1 MPRLTRAQTRA
12 AEAALAS
19 AEVTSE
25 SAAAETAPEGA
36 PDVAAVPSVAP
47 PPPAAEVDAPAEAE
61 KEAEKED
68 AAMPGTDADPDKVD
82 GNADDDSIDDAS
94 LFGDEDDDADAGG
107 GEGAAAAAAA
117 ATAPEMA
124 IPKKAIP
131 AGTPVGT
138 PAGISAGTP
147 AGAATAADP
156 GPDPEAI
163 GMPAALVIPP
173 SAKGLIRDRA
183 RHLLLQLPI
192 GSMNEALL
200 EFDDSVKQGKPIR
213 NKSGYLV
220 GLVRRY
226 VTMQER
232 LSRAGSSGDPSARP
246 MGTALTPAVLEAV
259 RTKLIVPGFTT
270 ETEMADRVESKMRQL
285 PERDCL
291 AAIDEISVINHGS
304 IRNFPSYFCG
314 ILNRYMRGERDAAG
328 GPGGRGGGG
337 RGSGGPGRGPGAGD
351 GRDRPHFRDGPGH
364 YGRSDRDRDED
375 RERYR
380 RREDGPRGGA
390 EIDRSRGRDRDRGDR
405 HGDRDRY
412 GPSRGDVGRY
422 GPSRGGANRYGGDD
436 RYGGGGGGGYGDG
449 RRYRSRSRS
458 RSRSPSPRER
468 RGRYGE
474 SRPEEKRSRWG
485 DASSR
490 QAQPGPAL
498 SQYPPPTSAPVP
510 SQMAMQQPSFAMHN
524 TQPQQPMMLM
534 GGPMQQPQPPAGMP
548 PVMGQPGIS
557 SQIAPVYGAPAPNQQ
572 YAPPMGVGAPSMAP
586 APAYDVSNLRT
597 AVPPHMAPP
606 PMSAPYGTF
615 PAAPPVAAPQV
626 DLAGLADA
634 ARLALSSVP
643 GMPPGGV
650 QQATAYSSQPIG
662 TGSYARPPPR
672 DVQQQQQDVTE
683 KDLPTMVQYALT
695 NLRSTGHVDGQLD
708 SNIVRMLLAMDEKA
722 ALDSLDRFAQCDH
735 TTMRSKGGYLVGILK
750 KGRDRART
758 GF

>member
-380 RREDGPRGGA
+380 RREDGPRGG
-390 EIDRSRGRDRDRGDR
+390 RRD
-405 HGDRDRY
+405 
-412 GPSRGDVGRY
+412 
-422 GPSRGGANRYGGDD
+422 
-436 RYGGGGGGGYGDG
+436 
-449 RRYRSRSRS
+449 
-458 RSRSPSPRER
+458 
-468 RGRYGE
+468 
-474 SRPEEKRSRWG
+474 
-485 DASSR
+485 
-490 QAQPGPAL
+490 
-498 SQYPPPTSAPVP
+498 
-510 SQMAMQQPSFAMHN
+510 
-524 TQPQQPMMLM
+524 
-534 GGPMQQPQPPAGMP
+534 
-548 PVMGQPGIS
+548 
-557 SQIAPVYGAPAPNQQ
+557 
-572 YAPPMGVGAPSMAP
+572 
-586 APAYDVSNLRT
+586 
-597 AVPPHMAPP
+597 
-606 PMSAPYGTF
+606 
-615 PAAPPVAAPQV
+615 
-626 DLAGLADA
+626 
-634 ARLALSSVP
+634 
-643 GMPPGGV
+643 
-650 QQATAYSSQPIG
+650 
-662 TGSYARPPPR
+662 
-672 DVQQQQQDVTE
+672 
-683 KDLPTMVQYALT
+683 
-695 NLRSTGHVDGQLD
+695 
-708 SNIVRMLLAMDEKA
+708 
-722 ALDSLDRFAQCDH
+722 
-735 TTMRSKGGYLVGILK
+735 
-750 KGRDRART
+750 
-758 GF
+758 